1 MATKKNTA
9 PAEESEKTAEEPAES
24 ASAGSEGGDSVQPGG
39 ETGESKEETSTDEKA
54 GETVKRVYIGPSIPF
69 GKLREAMIL
78 EGTEEELKAFVSD
91 LAEEYPEIPCLLV
104 APEELTEAME
114 KVGKKGTILHKYY
127 SDMLAKSHASRNGH
141 G

>member
-1 MATKKNTA
+1 MATRKNTA
-9 PAEESEKTAEEPAES
+9 PAEEPKEITEEPTES
-24 ASAGSEGGDSVQPGG
+24 ASAGSEGGDGIHPGSEAEESKG
-39 ETGESKEETSTDEKA
+39 ETSGGEKA
-54 GETVKRVYIGPSIPF
+54 GKAVKWVYIGPSIPF

-91 LAEEYPEIPCLLV
+91 LAEEYPEIPYLLV